1 MRHSKYVILCAAKY
15 ITRNLRVQG
24 RASFLVGDVDDGFV
38 FDESREEM
46 QLSVVDGQ
54 MQRSVAFV
62 VGKIHVRTVNEK
74 QRCQLNNGDR
84 VISIIINVKK
94 LHDNINDSTKATKT
108 KQ

>member
-1 MRHSKYVILCAAKY
+1 M
-15 ITRNLRVQG
+15 QG

-74 QRCQLNNGDR
+74 QRCQLNNGER
-84 VISIIINVKK
+84 VLINVKK
-94 LHDNINDSTKATKT
+94 LHNNINDSTKATKT

>member
-1 MRHSKYVILCAAKY
+1 MCRKVVKY
-15 ITRNLRVQG
+15 ISRNLRVQG

-38 FDESREEM
+38 FDESREEV

-62 VGKIHVRTVNEK
+62 VGQIHVRTMNEK
-74 QRCQLNNGDR
+74 QRCQLNNGER
-84 VISIIINVKK
+84 VLINVKK
-94 LHDNINDSTKATKT
+94 LHNNINDSTKATKT

>member
-1 MRHSKYVILCAAKY
+1 M
-15 ITRNLRVQG
+15 QG
-24 RASFLVGDVDDGFV
+24 RASFLVGDVDDCFV
-38 FDESREEM
+38 FDESREEV

-74 QRCQLNNGDR
+74 QRCQLNNGER

-94 LHDNINDSTKATKT
+94 LHNNINDSTKVTKT